1 MKTIKKTAEYTIY
14 QKRNNRYAVKGA
26 NANWLNGEEK
36 VAILLA
42 ENLIKLT
49 QPATPE
55 VEEEAPVDT
64 AEETTEDTTEDT
76 GAEVEPSA
84 DSNDDGFP
92 TEESDSDKASYF
104 SIKPLA

>member
-55 VEEEAPVDT
+55 VEAEAPADT
-64 AEETTEDTTEDT
+64 AEET
-76 GAEVEPSA
+76 AEETNEEASAEGDPSA
-84 DSNDDGFP
+84 DSNDEAEP
-92 TEESDSDKASYF
+92 AEESDSDQAS
-104 SIKPLA
+104 

>member
-55 VEEEAPVDT
+55 VEAEAPADT
-64 AEETTEDTTEDT
+64 AEET
-76 GAEVEPSA
+76 AEETNEEASAEGEPSA
-84 DSNDDGFP
+84 DSNDEVET
-92 TEESDSDKASYF
+92 TEESDSDKAS
-104 SIKPLA
+104 

>member
-26 NANWLNGEEK
+26 NANWLNGEDK

-49 QPATPE
+49 QPVAPE
-55 VEEEAPVDT
+55 VEEAPTETATEMSDETSAEA
-64 AEETTEDTTEDT
+64 
-76 GAEVEPSA
+76 EPGI
-84 DSNDDGFP
+84 DSNDEAEP
-92 TEESDSDKASYF
+92 IEESD
-104 SIKPLA
+104 

>member
-42 ENLIKLT
+42 ENLIKVT

-55 VEEEAPVDT
+55 AETEAPAGK
-64 AEETTEDTTEDT
+64 AEETTEQAS
-76 GAEVEPSA
+76 AEGEPSA
-84 DSNDDGFP
+84 DSNDELEP
-92 TEESDSDKASYF
+92 TEESDSNKTS
-104 SIKPLA
+104 

>member
-55 VEEEAPVDT
+55 VETEAPADT
-64 AEETTEDTTEDT
+64 AEETTEEAS
-76 GAEVEPSA
+76 AEGEPSA
-84 DSNDDGFP
+84 DSNDEAES
-92 TEESDSDKASYF
+92 TEESDSDKAS
-104 SIKPLA
+104 

>member
-55 VEEEAPVDT
+55 VEAEAPADTVEET
-64 AEETTEDTTEDT
+64 AEETTEEAS
-76 GAEVEPSA
+76 AEGEPSA
-84 DSNDDGFP
+84 DSNDEAES
-92 TEESDSDKASYF
+92 TEESDSDKAS
-104 SIKPLA
+104 

>member
-55 VEEEAPVDT
+55 VEAEAPADT
-64 AEETTEDTTEDT
+64 AEEI
-76 GAEVEPSA
+76 AEETSAEGEPSA
-84 DSNDDGFP
+84 DSNDEAES
-92 TEESDSDKASYF
+92 TEESDSDKAS
-104 SIKPLA
+104 

>member
-1 MKTIKKTAEYTIY
+1 MKTVKKTAEYTIY

-49 QPATPE
+49 QPAAPE
-55 VEEEAPVDT
+55 VEEEAPADT
-64 AEETTEDTTEDT
+64 AEETAEETTKDTS
-76 GAEVEPSA
+76 AEVEPSA
-84 DSNDDGFP
+84 DSNDEAEP
-92 TEESDSDKASYF
+92 TEESDSDKAS
-104 SIKPLA
+104 

>member
-1 MKTIKKTAEYTIY
+1 MKTVKKTAEYTIY

-49 QPATPE
+49 QPAAPE
-55 VEEEAPVDT
+55 VEEEAPADT
-64 AEETTEDTTEDT
+64 AEETAEETTKDTS
-76 GAEVEPSA
+76 AEVEPSA
-84 DSNDDGFP
+84 DSNDNAEP
-92 TEESDSDKASYF
+92 TEESDSDKAS
-104 SIKPLA
+104 

>member
-55 VEEEAPVDT
+55 VEAEAPADTVEET
-64 AEETTEDTTEDT
+64 AEETTKEAS
-76 GAEVEPSA
+76 AEGEPSA
-84 DSNDDGFP
+84 DSNDEAES
-92 TEESDSDKASYF
+92 TEESDSDKAS
-104 SIKPLA
+104 

>member
-26 NANWLNGEEK
+26 NANWLNGKEK

-55 VEEEAPVDT
+55 VEAKAPTDT
-64 AEETTEDTTEDT
+64 AEET
-76 GAEVEPSA
+76 AEEMNEEASAEGESSA
-84 DSNDDGFP
+84 DSNDEAES
-92 TEESDSDKASYF
+92 TEESDSDQAS
-104 SIKPLA
+104 

>member
-1 MKTIKKTAEYTIY
+1 MKTIKKTAEYTFY

-55 VEEEAPVDT
+55 VEAEAPADT
-64 AEETTEDTTEDT
+64 AEETVEETTEEAS
-76 GAEVEPSA
+76 AEGEPSA
-84 DSNDDGFP
+84 DSNDEAEP
-92 TEESDSDKASYF
+92 AEESDSDQAS
-104 SIKPLA
+104 

>member
-1 MKTIKKTAEYTIY
+1 MKTVKKTAEYTIY

-49 QPATPE
+49 QPAAPE
-55 VEEEAPVDT
+55 VEEEAPADT
-64 AEETTEDTTEDT
+64 AEETAEETTKDTS
-76 GAEVEPSA
+76 AEVEPSA
-84 DSNDDGFP
+84 DSNDDAEP
-92 TEESDSDKASYF
+92 TEESESDKAS
-104 SIKPLA
+104 

>member
-55 VEEEAPVDT
+55 VEAEAPADT
-64 AEETTEDTTEDT
+64 AEETVEETTEEAS
-76 GAEVEPSA
+76 AEGEPSA
-84 DSNDDGFP
+84 DSNDEAEP
-92 TEESDSDKASYF
+92 AEKSDSDQAS
-104 SIKPLA
+104 

>member
-1 MKTIKKTAEYTIY
+1 MKTVKKTAEYTIY

-49 QPATPE
+49 QPAAPE
-55 VEEEAPVDT
+55 VEEEAPADT
-64 AEETTEDTTEDT
+64 AEETAEETTKDTS
-76 GAEVEPSA
+76 AEVEPSA
-84 DSNDDGFP
+84 DSNDDAEP
-92 TEESDSDKASYF
+92 TEESDSDKAS
-104 SIKPLA
+104 

>member
-55 VEEEAPVDT
+55 VEEEAPADT
-64 AEETTEDTTEDT
+64 AEETNEEAS
-76 GAEVEPSA
+76 AEGEPSA
-84 DSNDDGFP
+84 DSNDKAES
-92 TEESDSDKASYF
+92 TEKSDSDKAS
-104 SIKPLA
+104 

>member
-1 MKTIKKTAEYTIY
+1 MKTVKKTAEYTIY

-49 QPATPE
+49 QPAAPE
-55 VEEEAPVDT
+55 VEEEAPADT
-64 AEETTEDTTEDT
+64 AEETAEETNEEAS
-76 GAEVEPSA
+76 AEVEPSA
-84 DSNDDGFP
+84 DSNDDAEP
-92 TEESDSDKASYF
+92 TEEPDSDKAS
-104 SIKPLA
+104 

>member
-55 VEEEAPVDT
+55 VEAEAPADT
-64 AEETTEDTTEDT
+64 AEETVEETTEEAS
-76 GAEVEPSA
+76 AEGELSA
-84 DSNDDGFP
+84 DSNDEAEP
-92 TEESDSDKASYF
+92 AEEPDSDQAS
-104 SIKPLA
+104 

>member
-1 MKTIKKTAEYTIY
+1 MKTVKKTAEYTIY

-49 QPATPE
+49 QPAAPE
-55 VEEEAPVDT
+55 VEEEAPADT
-64 AEETTEDTTEDT
+64 AEETAEETTKDTS
-76 GAEVEPSA
+76 AEVEPSV
-84 DSNDDGFP
+84 DSNDDAEP
-92 TEESDSDKASYF
+92 TEESDSDKAS
-104 SIKPLA
+104 

>member
-1 MKTIKKTAEYTIY
+1 MKTVKKTAEYTIY

-55 VEEEAPVDT
+55 VESEAPADT
-64 AEETTEDTTEDT
+64 AEETVEETTEEAS
-76 GAEVEPSA
+76 AEGEPSA
-84 DSNDDGFP
+84 DSNDEAEP
-92 TEESDSDKASYF
+92 AEESDSDQAS
-104 SIKPLA
+104 

>member
-55 VEEEAPVDT
+55 VEAEAPADTAEET
-64 AEETTEDTTEDT
+64 AEETTEEAS
-76 GAEVEPSA
+76 AEGEPSA
-84 DSNDDGFP
+84 DSNDEAES
-92 TEESDSDKASYF
+92 TEESDSDQAS
-104 SIKPLA
+104 

>member
-55 VEEEAPVDT
+55 VEAEAPADTAEET
-64 AEETTEDTTEDT
+64 AEETTEETS
-76 GAEVEPSA
+76 AEGEPSA
-84 DSNDDGFP
+84 DSNDEAES
-92 TEESDSDKASYF
+92 TEESDSDKAS
-104 SIKPLA
+104 

>member
-55 VEEEAPVDT
+55 VEAEAPADT
-64 AEETTEDTTEDT
+64 AEETVEETTEEAS
-76 GAEVEPSA
+76 AEGDPSA
-84 DSNDDGFP
+84 DSNDEAEP
-92 TEESDSDKASYF
+92 AEESDSDQAS
-104 SIKPLA
+104 

>member
-49 QPATPE
+49 QPTTPE
-55 VEEEAPVDT
+55 VEAEAPVDT
-64 AEETTEDTTEDT
+64 AEET
-76 GAEVEPSA
+76 AEEASAEGELSA
-84 DSNDDGFP
+84 DSNDEAEP
-92 TEESDSDKASYF
+92 TEESDSDKAS
-104 SIKPLA
+104 

>member
-1 MKTIKKTAEYTIY
+1 MKTVKKTAEYTIY

-49 QPATPE
+49 QPAAPE
-55 VEEEAPVDT
+55 VEEEAPADT
-64 AEETTEDTTEDT
+64 AEETAEETTKDTS
-76 GAEVEPSA
+76 AEVEPSA
-84 DSNDDGFP
+84 DSNDNAEP
-92 TEESDSDKASYF
+92 TEESESDKAS
-104 SIKPLA
+104 

>member
-55 VEEEAPVDT
+55 VKAEAHADT
-64 AEETTEDTTEDT
+64 AEETVEEAS
-76 GAEVEPSA
+76 AEGEPSA
-84 DSNDDGFP
+84 DSNDEAEP
-92 TEESDSDKASYF
+92 TEESDSDQAS
-104 SIKPLA
+104 

>member
-1 MKTIKKTAEYTIY
+1 MKTVKKTAEYTIY

-49 QPATPE
+49 QPAAPE
-55 VEEEAPVDT
+55 VEEEAPADAAEET
-64 AEETTEDTTEDT
+64 AEETTKDTS
-76 GAEVEPSA
+76 AEVEPSV
-84 DSNDDGFP
+84 DSNDDAEP
-92 TEESDSDKASYF
+92 TEESDSDKAS
-104 SIKPLA
+104 

>member
-49 QPATPE
+49 QPTTPE
-55 VEEEAPVDT
+55 VEAEAPVDT
-64 AEETTEDTTEDT
+64 AEET
-76 GAEVEPSA
+76 AEEASGQGEPSA
-84 DSNDDGFP
+84 DSNDEAEP
-92 TEESDSDKASYF
+92 TEESNSDKAS
-104 SIKPLA
+104 

>member
-55 VEEEAPVDT
+55 VEAEAPADTAEET
-64 AEETTEDTTEDT
+64 AEETTEEAS
-76 GAEVEPSA
+76 AEGEPSA
-84 DSNDDGFP
+84 DSNDEAEP
-92 TEESDSDKASYF
+92 AEESDSDQAS
-104 SIKPLA
+104 